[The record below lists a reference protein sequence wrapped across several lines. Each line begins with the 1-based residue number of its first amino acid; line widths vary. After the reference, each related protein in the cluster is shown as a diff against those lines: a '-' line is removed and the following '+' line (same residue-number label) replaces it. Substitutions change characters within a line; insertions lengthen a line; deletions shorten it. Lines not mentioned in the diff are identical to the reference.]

1 MLHLNWMPQDTP
13 YPLFLATC
21 YRNYNIPWRKYKEIQ
36 KKNALTNFAWVI
48 LLQYFLLL
56 NKLAEPPIVFSSY
69 DFIIAINLCFLLKIF
84 KLLTII
90 IIAIIYLACHFY
102 SKYVYSTKKL
112 EIDKR
117 SEKIT
122 THQYIRS
129 LPSCNYMSMMQSTEK
144 RTKMMKWQFV
154 S

>member
-1 MLHLNWMPQDTP
+1 MVKLVKTNLQLYSDWSVSLPDQFKWKAKEKYKLTFVILHSNWTPQDTP

-56 NKLAEPPIVFSSY
+56 HKLAEPPIVFSSY

-102 SKYVYSTKKL
+102 LFYQKVG
-112 EIDKR
+112 DR
-117 SEKIT
+117 
-122 THQYIRS
+122 
-129 LPSCNYMSMMQSTEK
+129 
-144 RTKMMKWQFV
+144 
-154 S
+154 

>member
-1 MLHLNWMPQDTP
+1 MPQDTP

-69 DFIIAINLCFLLKIF
+69 DFIIAINLRFLLKIF
-84 KLLTII
+84 KLLAII
-90 IIAIIYLACHFY
+90 IIMTIIYLTCHF
-102 SKYVYSTKKL
+102 YVYSTKKV
-112 EIDKR
+112 R
-117 SEKIT
+117 R
-122 THQYIRS
+122 IRRRIS
-129 LPSCNYMSMMQSTEK
+129 NNPSIHKFNSK
-144 RTKMMKWQFV
+144 L
-154 S
+154 